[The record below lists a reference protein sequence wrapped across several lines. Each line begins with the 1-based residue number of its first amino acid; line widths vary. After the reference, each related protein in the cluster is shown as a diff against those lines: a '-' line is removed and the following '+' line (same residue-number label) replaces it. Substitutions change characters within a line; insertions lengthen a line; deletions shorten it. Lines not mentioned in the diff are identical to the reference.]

1 VVARVQQ
8 TELGTPLVDIEK
20 IRETLAANGVGI
32 ISGAGAANV
41 SMTYNDYHGDDG
53 TKLPIDGS
61 TRNGAGSEG
70 NHVNK
75 TIASVREEVVS
86 NTLPAFRSCSRSIF
100 PSLFKFARVFVEVAA
115 IATVM
120 AFARFAR
127 VSRSQR

>member
-8 TELGTPLVDIEK
+8 TEIGTPLVDIEK

-41 SMTYNDYHGDDG
+41 SMTYNDYHRDDG

-61 TRNGAGSEG
+61 TRNGAGSGG

-75 TIASVREEVVS
+75 TITSVHEEVVS
-86 NTLPAFRSCSRSIF
+86 NTFRCLQSF
-100 PSLFKFARVFVEVAA
+100 
-115 IATVM
+115 
-120 AFARFAR
+120 AFAL
-127 VSRSQR
+127 SIMLSLYIHISI